1 MGTFDIKDF
10 SQGALDYFYSVSV
23 KMRQLSEQ
31 SRKKLWRDIIET
43 DDLEKSEAVKK
54 YIPEKYKRFS
64 AEDIIQAIDNIDS
77 IQGTD
82 KEKAALGMFFN
93 VLLLRNQKE
102 NYKEELENLKKQL
115 AKKEKELKA
124 KDKQLKDRLHKQPR
138 ALLKTVSKNI
148 GKTTGEPGLF
158 SLQNIDTDT
167 PVVKEEISR
176 VASALAFYLMQL
188 YQQNNNEPLEI
199 NNLTALSEIIGC
211 KNERLKI
218 YLLYLGGYT
227 YPIIDKNEHTK
238 GFSITNEQMF
248 TIEFHYGEKVAK
260 KYHIE
265 NNEIQGAQRI
275 GTNLMNFIK
284 NEPVESITI
293 TPKPRFISALQGKGL
308 GNILTVNDKFVGL
321 ILQLTDIA
329 TKILTYSSSNRQ
341 NHTIEEDNFIA
352 HLGLQ
357 KQLIN
362 QSRPRVRETILKGL
376 EELKTKRHIKSYSF
390 NEITRMYKYTVS
402 EEYVRHKE
410 KKPKED

>member
-1 MGTFDIKDF
+1 
-10 SQGALDYFYSVSV
+10 
-23 KMRQLSEQ
+23 
-31 SRKKLWRDIIET
+31 
-43 DDLEKSEAVKK
+43 
-54 YIPEKYKRFS
+54 
-64 AEDIIQAIDNIDS
+64 
-77 IQGTD
+77 
-82 KEKAALGMFFN
+82 
-93 VLLLRNQKE
+93 
-102 NYKEELENLKKQL
+102 
-115 AKKEKELKA
+115 
-124 KDKQLKDRLHKQPR
+124 
-138 ALLKTVSKNI
+138 
-148 GKTTGEPGLF
+148 
-158 SLQNIDTDT
+158 
-167 PVVKEEISR
+167 
-176 VASALAFYLMQL
+176 
-188 YQQNNNEPLEI
+188 
-199 NNLTALSEIIGC
+199 
-211 KNERLKI
+211 
-218 YLLYLGGYT
+218 
-227 YPIIDKNEHTK
+227 
-238 GFSITNEQMF
+238 MF